1 MLKKCINNP
10 KITAVKKNYSGD
22 YMYYLL
28 IGAILFFIILKFF
41 SKKEK
46 NTPEQNYD
54 EEYIYDEKKY
64 AEASENFENF
74 EDNYF
79 ERINNGELSQQF
91 LVLGGQ
97 QDCAI
102 IQSLLAADNI
112 PSYVENENINR
123 MYGGVPSAVTGVFAI
138 KLYILVNDYEK
149 AYDIVCE
156 YARSKKE
163 EIVQNNDE
171 IQSIAKTSATI
182 ITGLFFAPYPVNNEQ
197 KGLGITIL
205 PKKVQ
210 E

>member
-1 MLKKCINNP
+1 
-10 KITAVKKNYSGD
+10 
-22 YMYYLL
+22 MYYLL
-28 IGAILFFIILKFF
+28 IGAILFFILLKIF
-41 SKKEK
+41 SKKGK
-46 NTPEQNYD
+46 NVPEQNFD
-54 EEYIYDEKKY
+54 EDYIYDEKLY
-64 AEASENFENF
+64 TESSRNLENF
-74 EDNYF
+74 EDKYF
-79 ERINNGELSQQF
+79 ERINNGELAQQF

-156 YARSKKE
+156 YAKSKQEDFEKQEME
-163 EIVQNNDE
+163 E
-171 IQSIAKTSATI
+171 KTILQTTSKV
-182 ITGLFFAPYPVNNEQ
+182 ITGLFFAPYPVNSEQ

-205 PKKVQ
+205 PKKQ
-210 E
+210 ITE